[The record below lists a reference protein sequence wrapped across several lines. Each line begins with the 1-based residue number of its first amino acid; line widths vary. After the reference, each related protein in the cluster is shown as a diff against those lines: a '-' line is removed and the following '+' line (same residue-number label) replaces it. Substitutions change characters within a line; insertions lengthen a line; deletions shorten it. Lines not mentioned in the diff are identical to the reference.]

1 MAAVQ
6 ETVDRV
12 KSLDV
17 TEYKYGF
24 SSTFEM
30 DMAPIGLSEDIVR
43 FISAK
48 KNEPAWLTEWR
59 LEAYRRWI
67 TMEEPDWARVH
78 HPPIDY
84 QSLYYY
90 AAPK

>member
-24 SSTFEM
+24 FSQFEM
-30 DMAPIGLSEDIVR
+30 DMAPQGPQRGHRPLHLGQEGR
-43 FISAK
+43 
-48 KNEPAWLTEWR
+48 
-59 LEAYRRWI
+59 
-67 TMEEPDWARVH
+67 
-78 HPPIDY
+78 
-84 QSLYYY
+84 
-90 AAPK
+90 APTGSPNGASKPTVAG